1 MKGWARTV
9 TVTSPAA
16 CRSKGA
22 PAKGD
27 SAARAGTVLPPQGS
41 AGSPS
46 SRCPGGLRAPVPARR
61 GQAWPGHS
69 SASGPRAAPSP
80 WSSARP
86 CCTEQGGHTQ
96 PPLLR
101 SLCTFLPGIPSFLS
115 LLGSAVRMDAELL
128 VTPLFL
134 LLLLLSVLWLLVW
147 RSEPRRSQLPPGP
160 APWPI
165 LGNLWQKDVLPLYRH
180 YEKLSSTYGPI
191 FTVWLG
197 LKPVVVLCGYEVV
210 KDALVGHS
218 EEFGGRPSIPLLMQ
232 LSKNYGFVSD
242 NEKKWRE
249 LRRFT
254 LSTLRDFGMGKS
266 SMSQKVQQEA
276 QHLVELLAKLKGN
289 AFEPMT
295 MFRHAVS
302 NVICSVVFGSRY
314 SYSDAAFLELLNA
327 VGNYVSFFLS
337 PVAKVYNTFP
347 SIMDRLPGP
356 HKKVL
361 ADCQKLKDHIQEKVQ
376 FHQLTLDSSCPRD
389 YIDCFLI
396 RAEKEKGSP
405 ETMYTHED
413 LIMSVFNLFGA
424 GTVTTSNTLVF
435 FLLMLAKHPHIQA
448 KVQEEIDAVV
458 GSGRAPSTEDKLR
471 MPYTNA
477 VIHELQRFHKTRI
490 ENFPRMVTQDV
501 LFRGYTIPKGTPVI
515 PVLSSVHSDPTQWEN
530 PKKVDPT
537 HFLDEKGEFRKREAF
552 MAFSA
557 GKRMC
562 PGEALARIELF
573 LFLTTLLQSFTF
585 QLATEHRELDLFSLW
600 LEIER
605 RAIPGKFF
613 ALPRPVSP

>member
-1 MKGWARTV
+1 
-9 TVTSPAA
+9 
-16 CRSKGA
+16 
-22 PAKGD
+22 
-27 SAARAGTVLPPQGS
+27 
-41 AGSPS
+41 
-46 SRCPGGLRAPVPARR
+46 
-61 GQAWPGHS
+61 
-69 SASGPRAAPSP
+69 
-80 WSSARP
+80 
-86 CCTEQGGHTQ
+86 
-96 PPLLR
+96 
-101 SLCTFLPGIPSFLS
+101 
-115 LLGSAVRMDAELL
+115 
-128 VTPLFL
+128 
-134 LLLLLSVLWLLVW
+134 
-147 RSEPRRSQLPPGP
+147 
-160 APWPI
+160 
-165 LGNLWQKDVLPLYRH
+165 
-180 YEKLSSTYGPI
+180 
-191 FTVWLG
+191 
-197 LKPVVVLCGYEVV
+197 
-210 KDALVGHS
+210 

-376 FHQLTLDSSCPRD
+376 FHQLTLDCSCPRD

-396 RAEKEKGSP
+396 RAEKVEGAALQPGWQHPPDKPEPHHTLQEKGSP
-405 ETMYTHED
+405 ETMYSHED
-413 LIMSVFNLFGA
+413 LIMSVFSLFGA

-458 GSGRAPSTEDKLR
+458 GPGRAPSTEDRLR

-477 VIHELQRFHKTRI
+477 VIHELQRCHKTRI
-490 ENFPRMVTQDV
+490 ENFPRMATQDV

-530 PKKVDPT
+530 PKKVDPA

-557 GKRMC
+557 GQHC
-562 PGEALARIELF
+562 P
-573 LFLTTLLQSFTF
+573 
-585 QLATEHRELDLFSLW
+585 
-600 LEIER
+600 
-605 RAIPGKFF
+605 
-613 ALPRPVSP
+613 

>member
-1 MKGWARTV
+1 
-9 TVTSPAA
+9 
-16 CRSKGA
+16 
-22 PAKGD
+22 
-27 SAARAGTVLPPQGS
+27 Q
-41 AGSPS
+41 
-46 SRCPGGLRAPVPARR
+46 
-61 GQAWPGHS
+61 
-69 SASGPRAAPSP
+69 
-80 WSSARP
+80 
-86 CCTEQGGHTQ
+86 
-96 PPLLR
+96 
-101 SLCTFLPGIPSFLS
+101 LS
-115 LLGSAVRMDAELL
+115 C
-128 VTPLFL
+128 
-134 LLLLLSVLWLLVW
+134 
-147 RSEPRRSQLPPGP
+147 
-160 APWPI
+160 
-165 LGNLWQKDVLPLYRH
+165 
-180 YEKLSSTYGPI
+180 TYGPI

-197 LKPVVVLCGYEVV
+197 LKPMVVLCGYEAV

-218 EEFGGRPSIPLLMQ
+218 EEFGGRPKIPLLKQ
-232 LSKNYGFVSD
+232 LSKDYGLLSN

-276 QHLVELLAKLKGN
+276 QHLVEVLAKLKGN

-295 MFRHAVS
+295 TFRYAVS

-314 SYSDAAFLELLNA
+314 SYSDAAFLELLNTI
-327 VGNYVSFFLS
+327 GNYISFFLS
-337 PVAKVYNTFP
+337 PIAKVYNTFP
-347 SIMDRLPGP
+347 SIMHQLPGP

-361 ADCQKLKDHIQEKVQ
+361 ADCQKLKDHIQEKVE

-389 YIDCFLI
+389 YIDCFLM
-396 RAEKEKGSP
+396 RAEKVEGGLPSSLAAARTTLNPPHHTFLQEKGSP
-405 ETMYTHED
+405 ETMYSHED
-413 LIMSVFNLFGA
+413 LIMSVFMLFGA

-435 FLLMLAKHPHIQA
+435 FLLVLAKHPHIQA

-458 GSGRAPSTEDKLR
+458 GAGRAPSTEDKLR

-477 VIHELQRFHKTRI
+477 VIHELQRFQKTRI
-490 ENFPRMVTQDV
+490 ENFPRMTTQDI
-501 LFRGYTIPKGTPVI
+501 LFRGYTIPKDTPVI

-530 PKKVDPT
+530 PKEVNPA

-585 QLATEHRELDLFSLW
+585 Q
-600 LEIER
+600 
-605 RAIPGKFF
+605 
-613 ALPRPVSP
+613 